1 MQFKQAAFSIA
12 AGTGASAIV
21 AAVSGKRIR
30 VRSLV
35 VTFGAATTVKFQ
47 NGTTDVSG
55 LLAVAANGQLVLQPD
70 PEGWFPDSGINEA
83 FNVNRTGSCAVAGM
97 LTYYEE

>member
-1 MQFKQAAFSIA
+1 MQFKHASFNIA
-12 AGTGASAIV
+12 SGTGAADIV
-21 AAVSGKRIR
+21 AAVSAKRIR

-35 VTFGAATTVKFQ
+35 ATFGAATTVKFQ

-55 LLAVAANGQLVLQPD
+55 LLAVAANGQLVLPPD
-70 PEGWFPDSGINEA
+70 NEGWFPDSASNEA
-83 FNVNRTGSCAVAGM
+83 FRVNRTGACAVAGM